1 MVQKV
6 LGIDDVVHG
15 DELVVLVRDSGP
27 VSSQLLHLAAHSE
40 QQTEMDA
47 DGTHVRARLA
57 LDPEDAL
64 LLLLIVLDQLVLV
77 DGTDTQ
83 LTLHGGNER
92 RALEEGTG
100 QLQKCILRIAVFE
113 TL

>member
-1 MVQKV
+1 MVQEV

-15 DELVVLVRDSGP
+15 DELVVLVRDSRP
-27 VSSQLLHLAAHSE
+27 VSSQLLHLSAHSQ

-57 LDPEDAL
+57 LDPEDTL

-83 LTLHGGNER
+83 LTLHGRDEWWS
-92 RALEEGTG
+92 LEQSTSK
-100 QLQKCILRIAVFE
+100 LQK
-113 TL
+113 